1 MKRSERHHL
10 KENEFAHT
18 LARVSE
24 AVTTNSRQ
32 ITWGIIAAV
41 VIAAAVTGYFLWR
54 ARVEGRAGALL
65 AEAMTIAESPVVPPA
80 PPAPPAEPGSSPPTP
95 PAPPAGS
102 YPTEQAK
109 LEAAVPKFL
118 AVAEQY
124 PSTAA
129 GLAGRY
135 HLAASLVELGR
146 RADAEKHYQAV
157 IDKESSGIYGQMA
170 RLGLAELQVD
180 GAQYDRAIT
189 IYKELTADR
198 DSRLPLDGVLIR
210 LGQAYARAGKT
221 ADARQTFTR
230 VVDEFPES
238 QYASQARE
246 ELSKLTPTT
255 AGTPGN

>member
-18 LARVSE
+18 LGRVSE
-24 AVTTNSRQ
+24 AVTTNSQR

-54 ARVEGRAGALL
+54 GRVEGRAGALL
-65 AEAMTIAESPVVPPA
+65 AEAMTVAESPVVPP
-80 PPAPPAEPGSSPPTP
+80 PPPTPPAEPGSTPPT
-95 PAPPAGS
+95 PPAGS

-124 PSTAA
+124 PSTDA

-135 HLAASLVELGR
+135 HLAASLAELGR

-157 IDKESSGIYGQMA
+157 IDKDRSGIYGQMA

-198 DSRLPLDGVLIR
+198 DSRLPIDGVLMR

-238 QYASQARE
+238 QYVPQARE
-246 ELSKLTPTT
+246 ELAKLNPGST
-255 AGTPGN
+255 GTPG

>member
-1 MKRSERHHL
+1 MGHPR
-10 KENEFAHT
+10 
-18 LARVSE
+18 
-24 AVTTNSRQ
+24 
-32 ITWGIIAAV
+32 
-41 VIAAAVTGYFLWR
+41 
-54 ARVEGRAGALL
+54 GRAGRRRGDRLL
-65 AEAMTIAESPVVPPA
+65 PLARASRRARGRAARRGDDDRGGARRSTGATGAPA
-80 PPAPPAEPGSSPPTP
+80 PPTPPAEPGAPPVTP

-102 YPTEQAK
+102 YPTEKAK

-124 PSTAA
+124 PSTDA

-135 HLAASLVELGR
+135 HLAASLGELGR
-146 RADAEKHYQAV
+146 RADAEKRYQEV
-157 IDKESSGIYGQMA
+157 IDKDRSGIYGQMA

-198 DSRLPLDGVLIR
+198 DSRLPLDGVLMR

-238 QYASQARE
+238 QYAPQAKE
-246 ELSKLTPTT
+246 ELSKLAPANT
-255 AGTPGN
+255 GTPG

>member
-18 LARVSE
+18 LGRVSD
-24 AVTTNSRQ
+24 AVTTNSQR
-32 ITWGIIAAV
+32 ITWGLIAAA

-54 ARVEGRAGALL
+54 GRVEGRAGALL
-65 AEAMTIAESPVVPPA
+65 AEAMTVAESPVVPPP
-80 PPAPPAEPGSSPPTP
+80 PPAPPAEPGSTPPTP

-124 PSTAA
+124 PSTDA

-135 HLAASLVELGR
+135 HLAASLAELGR
-146 RADAEKHYQAV
+146 TTDAEKHYQAV
-157 IDKESSGIYGQMA
+157 IDKDRSGIYGQVA

-198 DSRLPLDGVLIR
+198 DSRLPLDGVLMR

-238 QYASQARE
+238 QYVPQARE
-246 ELSKLTPTT
+246 ELAKLNPGST
-255 AGTPGN
+255 GTPG

>member
-18 LARVSE
+18 LGRVSD

-32 ITWGIIAAV
+32 ITWGIVAAV
-41 VIAAAVTGYFLWR
+41 LVAAAVAGYFLWR
-54 ARVEGRAGALL
+54 GRVEGRAGALL
-65 AEAMTIAESPVVPPA
+65 AEAMTIAESPVVPPP
-80 PPAPPAEPGSSPPTP
+80 PPAPPAEPGSTPPPP

-124 PSTAA
+124 PSTDA
-129 GLAGRY
+129 GVAGRY
-135 HLAASLVELGR
+135 HLAASLAELGR
-146 RADAEKHYQAV
+146 RADAEKHYQSV
-157 IDKESSGIYGQMA
+157 IDKDRSGIYGQMA

-198 DSRLPLDGVLIR
+198 DSRLPLDGVLMR

-238 QYASQARE
+238 QYVPQARE
-246 ELSKLTPTT
+246 ELSKLTAANT
-255 AGTPGN
+255 ATPGN